1 MFENLW
7 DGLWFINCL
16 GSIAF
21 CSYEQF
27 KRWWTHSVRSFLH
40 PSIIFKLSNNFRHH
54 SLFIFRQC
62 AACLYIPQCLC
73 VSQSGLDKLV
83 EVALTTL
90 RPWWRHVL
98 QYNYKVDSSSTT
110 GLSKVCALMI
120 GVLAPCWCPMF
131 YSRVRGRVRTV
142 ATPCFCTYASW
153 QFICIAK
160 NVGWVKCTHK
170 VTNDFSG
177 TR

>member
-40 PSIIFKLSNNFRHH
+40 ASIIFKLSNNFRHH

-110 GLSKVCALMI
+110 GLSKVC
-120 GVLAPCWCPMF
+120 VQ
-131 YSRVRGRVRTV
+131 Y
-142 ATPCFCTYASW
+142 
-153 QFICIAK
+153 ICAHWWLGSLLPADVPPPQKELEFVFLYPIQSFFRQCAACLYIPQCLLVSK
-160 NVGWVKCTHK
+160 LV
-170 VTNDFSG
+170 S
-177 TR
+177 